1 MGLTPRRRQRRLL
14 FVTGGNGFLGRHV
27 LRGPEADRW
36 EVVAPGSRG
45 LDLRRRSTVVQTIRD
60 WAPTAIIHTAYRMN
74 DRPSTVDATRN
85 VAEAAVASGAR
96 LVHMSTDMV
105 FAGGMSRF
113 TELDRPNPISEYG
126 RQKVDA
132 ELIVS
137 TMCPDSVTVRTS
149 LLIGR
154 STLSPHEV
162 AVRDAIEGRN
172 QIAFFDDEI
181 RCPVLVD
188 DLAAALI
195 ELARRPEISGVL
207 HLAGPQEMS
216 RAQLAR
222 AIARRHGWDVS
233 RLRYS
238 TLAESG
244 LDRPARLVLDS
255 SVARSYGIA
264 VRGPTDW

>member
-1 MGLTPRRRQRRLL
+1 MGLIRRRRPRRLL
-14 FVTGGNGFLGRHV
+14 FVTGGRGFLGRHV
-27 LRGPEADRW
+27 LGGPEADRW
-36 EVVAPGSRG
+36 ELLAPDSRG
-45 LDLRRRSTVVQTIRD
+45 LDLRNRSSVVDTIRD
-60 WAPTAIIHTAYRMN
+60 WAPTAIIHTAYRLN

-96 LVHMSTDMV
+96 LIHMSTDMV

-113 TELDRPNPISEYG
+113 TERDRPNPISEYG
-126 RQKVDA
+126 RQKVDS

-137 TMCPDSVTVRTS
+137 SMCPDSVTVRTS

-154 STLSPHEV
+154 SALSRHEI

-172 QIAFFDDEI
+172 QMAFFDDEI

-188 DLAAALI
+188 DLAATLV
-195 ELARRPEISGVL
+195 ELTRRPEITGLL
-207 HLAGPQEMS
+207 HLVGPQEMS

-222 AIARRHGWDVS
+222 VIARRHGWDAT

-255 SVARSYGIA
+255 SVARSHGLA
-264 VRGPTDW
+264 VRGPTGW